1 MTFKLGPQEIFTKI
15 SDPEQKNKIFK
26 TLVADQGEVV
36 AKLPEPMAEVFIA
49 KAQDLTN
56 KKLIL
61 KLIKTTIKDLE
72 SGPLIL
78 TFYANNEKYFLQT
91 EYSVQH
97 GDIYLSIET
106 PIFHLQRREDY
117 RIRIPTSSKAKFEIT
132 TVNKLKNKVPFTLLD
147 LSGGGC
153 KVQWNSYKLA
163 IKVGDHL
170 AGQLILPDRKPIVFE
185 AKVQH
190 LHENPIDKT
199 NQIGGI
205 QFEGLSEVVKN
216 RIVALVLDLYREFF
230 SGRLN

>member
-15 SDPEQKNKIFK
+15 SDPDEKNKIFK
-26 TLVADQGEVV
+26 ILVADQGEVV

-49 KAQDLTN
+49 KAKDLTT

-72 SGPLIL
+72 SGQLIL
-78 TFYANNEKYFLQT
+78 TFYANNEKYFFQS
-91 EYSVQH
+91 EYSILH
-97 GDIYLSIET
+97 GDVYLSIDN

-117 RIRIPTSSKAKFEIT
+117 RIRVPSSYKAKLEVSTI
-132 TVNKLKNKVPFTLLD
+132 NKTKNKVPFTLLD

-153 KVQWNSYKLA
+153 KVQWNSYKVSL
-163 IKVGDHL
+163 KVGDHL
-170 AGQLILPDRKPIVFE
+170 AGQLILPDRKAIVFE
-185 AKVQH
+185 ASLQH

-199 NQIGGI
+199 NLIGGL
-205 QFEGLSEVVKN
+205 QFEGLAEPVKN
-216 RIVALVLDLYREFF
+216 RIVAIVLDLYREFF